1 MLPSLARVVTGG
13 VATTMAAA
21 GAAYCDSKDDK
32 YFDPEALERGAKAL
46 REIQASPFAKKVNY
60 LFEFS
65 INHHQRVHI

>member
-13 VATTMAAA
+13 VATVVAA

-46 REIQASPFAKKVNY
+46 REIQASPFAKKVTY
-60 LFEFS
+60 LTKS
-65 INHHQRVHI
+65 SSNHYQCIQM